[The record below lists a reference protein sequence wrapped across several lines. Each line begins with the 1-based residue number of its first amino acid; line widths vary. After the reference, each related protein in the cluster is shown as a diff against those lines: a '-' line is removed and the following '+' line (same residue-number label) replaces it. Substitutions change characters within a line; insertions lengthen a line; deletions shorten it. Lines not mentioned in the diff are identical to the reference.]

1 MDKDLMQIS
10 HALEDEALIAR
21 ALSEIM
27 DILHTAFC
35 GYAQTELNF
44 KNIQDASWLICEISK
59 HNAEKLFEISNDV
72 FGAFKNLSENSPS
85 NEPNNYSNSNAPV

>member
-10 HALEDEALIAR
+10 HALEDEILITKAM
-21 ALSEIM
+21 SEIM
-27 DILHTAFC
+27 EILHTAFC